1 MQAVSFFCTID
12 GLFRHRTTITM
23 LRSTQLATMLSLQD
37 SMNKKVNPDWLNA
50 GYAYLRAAMIE
61 SVEGIEHH
69 GWKWWK
75 AQQKDLPQLQM
86 ELVDIW
92 HFALSD
98 IIIGFRGD
106 IQKSANT
113 IAEQLACNRSQVTFD
128 GIDYLFTSQ
137 DILDNLEL
145 MAGLCAAKRFDV
157 PLFLKIVEQA
167 EMDSDELYRQY
178 VGKNVLNFFRQ
189 DHGYKDGSYH
199 KIWNGREDNEH
210 LVDVLNSLDIGLA
223 DYSDKVYSGLKQRYP
238 TE

>member
-1 MQAVSFFCTID
+1 
-12 GLFRHRTTITM
+12 M
-23 LRSTQLATMLSLQD
+23 LTSTQLSTMLSLQD
-37 SMNKKVNPDWLNA
+37 GMNKKVNPDWLNA

-98 IIIGFRGD
+98 IIIKFSGD
-106 IQKSANT
+106 VEQSAKT
-113 IAEQLACNRSQVTFD
+113 IAQELASGRRSVTFD
-128 GIDYLFTSQ
+128 GINYDFTQQ

-157 PLFLKIVEQA
+157 PLFIKIVEQA
-167 EMDSDELYRQY
+167 EMDSNELYRQY

-189 DHGYKDGSYH
+189 DHGYKEGTYI
-199 KIWNGREDNEH
+199 KIWNQREDNEH
-210 LVDVLNSLDIGLA
+210 LVDVLNSLDINLA
-223 DYSDKVYSGLKQRYP
+223 DYSDQVYAGLKQRYP
-238 TE
+238 S

>member
-1 MQAVSFFCTID
+1 
-12 GLFRHRTTITM
+12 M
-23 LRSTQLATMLSLQD
+23 LTPTQLATMLALQD
-37 SMNKKVNPDWLNA
+37 GMNIKVNPSWLTA

-75 AQQKDLPQLQM
+75 AQHKDLPQLQM

-92 HFALSD
+92 HFALSH
-98 IIIGFRGD
+98 IIIEYQGD
-106 IQKSANT
+106 IKQSAQT
-113 IAEQLACNRSQVTFD
+113 IAEQLASKRTSVSFD
-128 GIDYLFTSQ
+128 GKDYNFTTL

-157 PLFLKIVEQA
+157 PLFIKIVEQA

-189 DHGYKDGSYH
+189 DHGYKEGSYS
-199 KIWNGREDNEH
+199 KVWKDREDNEH
-210 LVDVLNSLDIGLA
+210 LVDVLNSLDIALA
-223 DYSDKVYSGLKQRYP
+223 DYSEQVYAGLKQRYP
-238 TE
+238 N

>member
-1 MQAVSFFCTID
+1 
-12 GLFRHRTTITM
+12 M
-23 LRSTQLATMLSLQD
+23 LSSTQLATMLSLQD
-37 SMNKKVNPDWLNA
+37 AMNQKVNPDWLNA

-98 IIIGFRGD
+98 IIIGFTGD

-113 IAEQLACNRSQVTFD
+113 IAEQLASNRSQVTFD
-128 GIDYLFTSQ
+128 GTDYLFTEQ

-178 VGKNVLNFFRQ
+178 VGKNVLNFFSQ
-189 DHGYKDGSYH
+189 DHGYKAGTYQ
-199 KIWNGREDNEH
+199 KTWNGREDNEH
-210 LVDVLNSLDIGLA
+210 LVDVLNSLDISLS
-223 DYSDKVYSGLKQRYP
+223 DYSDKVYAGLKQRYP

>member
-1 MQAVSFFCTID
+1 
-12 GLFRHRTTITM
+12 M
-23 LRSTQLATMLSLQD
+23 LSATQLATMLNLQD
-37 SMNKKVNPDWLNA
+37 GMNKKVNPDWLNA

-75 AQQKDLPQLQM
+75 AQHKDLPQLQM

-98 IIIGFRGD
+98 IIIGFAGD

-113 IAEQLACNRSQVTFD
+113 IAQKLASQRNSVTFD
-128 GIDYLFTSQ
+128 GKDYVFTKQ

-167 EMDSDELYRQY
+167 EMDSDELFRQY

-189 DHGYKDGSYH
+189 DHGYKDGTYQ
-199 KIWNGREDNEH
+199 KLWNGREDNEH
-210 LVDVLNSLDIGLA
+210 LVDVLNSLDISA
-223 DYSDKVYSGLKQRYP
+223 SEYSDNVYVGLKARYP
-238 TE
+238 A

>member
-1 MQAVSFFCTID
+1 
-12 GLFRHRTTITM
+12 
-23 LRSTQLATMLSLQD
+23 MLSLQN
-37 SMNKKVNPDWLNA
+37 SMNSKVNPDWLNA

-98 IIIGFRGD
+98 IIIGFNGD
-106 IQKSANT
+106 IQQSAAT
-113 IAEQLACNRSQVTFD
+113 IAEQLASKRSSVTFD
-128 GIDYLFTSQ
+128 GTDYEFTTLQ
-137 DILDNLEL
+137 ILDNLEL

-157 PLFLKIVEQA
+157 PLFIQIVEQA

-189 DHGYKDGSYH
+189 DNGYKAGTYS

-210 LVDVLNSLDIGLA
+210 LVEVLNSLDITLA
-223 DYSDKVYSGLKQRYP
+223 DYSDQVYAGLQQRYP
-238 TE
+238 TA

>member
-1 MQAVSFFCTID
+1 
-12 GLFRHRTTITM
+12 M
-23 LRSTQLATMLSLQD
+23 LSSTQLATMLKLQD
-37 SMNKKVNPDWLNA
+37 GMNKKVNPEWLNA

-75 AQQKDLPQLQM
+75 AQHKDLAQLQM

-98 IIIGFRGD
+98 IIIGFKGD
-106 IQKSANT
+106 IQQSAST
-113 IAEQLACNRSQVTFD
+113 IAEQLASNRDSVTFD
-128 GIDYLFTSQ
+128 GKDYLFTEQ
-137 DILDNLEL
+137 HILDNLEL

-157 PLFLKIVEQA
+157 PLFIKIVEQA

-189 DHGYKDGSYH
+189 DHGYKDGSYLKMWH
-199 KIWNGREDNEH
+199 NREDNEH
-210 LVDVLNSLDIGLA
+210 LVEVLNSLDIDLA
-223 DYSDKVYSGLKQRYP
+223 DYSDQVYAGLKLRYP
-238 TE
+238 TN